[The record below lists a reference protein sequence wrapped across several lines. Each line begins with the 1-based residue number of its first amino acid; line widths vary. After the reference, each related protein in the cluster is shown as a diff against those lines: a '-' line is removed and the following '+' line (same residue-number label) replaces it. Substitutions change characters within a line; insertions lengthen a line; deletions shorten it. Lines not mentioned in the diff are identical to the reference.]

1 MKIGIRL
8 AYGTSTFLS
17 MLHHPTDIFTGGS
30 RCQTENDNLHC
41 CRVPSGVAWR
51 HACHSAPAGDVSGCL
66 CRSMSTRKKRW
77 SERGRTG
84 PCDSGFRPKWKK
96 AGLRDT
102 NQTDLSGSLS
112 AVSFFGRQGLRPD
125 AFRQTRD
132 NHPAWRKA
140 FYSDQRRE
148 GAASDQGIPRSTL
161 TTES

>member
-66 CRSMSTRKKRW
+66 CRSMPAREHRW
-77 SERGRTG
+77 FERLGTG
-84 PCDSGFRPKWKK
+84 PCHFVSRSNRKK

-102 NQTDLSGSLS
+102 RQTDLSGSLS
-112 AVSFFGRQGLRPD
+112 AVSFFGRQSLRPD
-125 AFRQTRD
+125 AFRQTGD
-132 NHPAWRKA
+132 NHPAWHKA